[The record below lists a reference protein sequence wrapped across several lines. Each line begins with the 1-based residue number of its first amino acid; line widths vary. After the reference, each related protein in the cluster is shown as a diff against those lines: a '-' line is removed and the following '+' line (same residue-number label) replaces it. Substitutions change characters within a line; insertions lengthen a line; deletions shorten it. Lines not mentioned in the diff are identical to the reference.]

1 MSALRDD
8 EAPLSLHHWAVFVRE
23 HPDHKHIHYY
33 IVFCNHRGTAFPD
46 YLPVETDGTF
56 VGAVTLREAYGRDP
70 GDQFDGLS
78 RVTNEAHV
86 SDAFHL
92 VVETDRS
99 LRTGE
104 KSAVY
109 AEYQRER
116 EMLNRPMGTSGAMGQ
131 YGHGMTPTNGVVGG
145 MGHHNTMTDYG
156 HGMTPSNNVAG
167 SGPMNHY
174 GHTMNHYGH
183 TTFRDMGT
191 GMY

>member
-1 MSALRDD
+1 
-8 EAPLSLHHWAVFVRE
+8 
-23 HPDHKHIHYY
+23 
-33 IVFCNHRGTAFPD
+33 
-46 YLPVETDGTF
+46 
-56 VGAVTLREAYGRDP
+56 
-70 GDQFDGLS
+70 
-78 RVTNEAHV
+78 
-86 SDAFHL
+86 
-92 VVETDRS
+92 
-99 LRTGE
+99 
-104 KSAVY
+104 VY